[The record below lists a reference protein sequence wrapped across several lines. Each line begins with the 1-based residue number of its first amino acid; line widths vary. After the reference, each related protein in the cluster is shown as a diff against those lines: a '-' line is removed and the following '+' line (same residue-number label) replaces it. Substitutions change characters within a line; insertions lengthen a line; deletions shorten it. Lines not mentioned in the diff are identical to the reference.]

1 MRALLSWRTLK
12 GLAALAAIGALAAT
26 GLSAAGAKAP
36 ARHGHHGRHK
46 KRPPAIGAHGVIYA
60 CVVTRTGAVRFVHA
74 GQRCAR
80 GQRRIVIHSSP
91 RTGPRGPAGP
101 TGPANSEVVQGPAV
115 TLSGNQPTGST
126 ATSTASCENAV
137 NGANDE
143 AFGGGAS
150 ITTSP
155 TTSVPDIVPL
165 QSSYP
170 GIGVTGSAAAVPAPA
185 GYSANAW
192 TAVAVIQ
199 RMSLGDTATLR
210 AYVICGP

>member
-1 MRALLSWRTLK
+1 MSSLLGWRTLK
-12 GLAALAAIGALAAT
+12 WLAALAAVGALAVT
-26 GLSAAGAKAP
+26 GLSVAGAKAP
-36 ARHGHHGRHK
+36 AHHGRHK
-46 KRPPAIGAHGVIYA
+46 KRPPSIGAHGLIYA
-60 CVVTRTGAVRFVHA
+60 CFSTKTGAVRFVHA
-74 GQRCAR
+74 GQRCGR
-80 GQRRIVIHSSP
+80 GQRRIVIHNAP
-91 RTGPRGPAGP
+91 KPGPRGPAGP

-155 TTSVPDIVPL
+155 TTSTPDIVPL

-170 GIGVTGSAAAVPAPA
+170 GIGVTGSVAAVPAPA
-185 GYSANAW
+185 GHSANAW
-192 TAVAVIQ
+192 TATAVIQ
-199 RMSLGDTATLR
+199 RMFPGDTATLR